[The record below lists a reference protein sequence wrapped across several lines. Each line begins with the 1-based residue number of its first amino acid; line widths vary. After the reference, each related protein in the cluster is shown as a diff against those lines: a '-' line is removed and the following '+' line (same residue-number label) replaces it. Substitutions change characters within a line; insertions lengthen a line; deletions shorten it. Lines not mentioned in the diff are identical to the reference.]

1 MPSYSS
7 FMVILFRSRMYLNPC
22 ISRINKS
29 SAQSRT
35 AVLKRGR
42 KGGSSLCA
50 INLLTVGMGCAKTD
64 HFAKELAVL
73 RKAEQAFRL
82 SHCNWSL

>member
-1 MPSYSS
+1 
-7 FMVILFRSRMYLNPC
+7 MYLNPC